1 MAWHC
6 QLSSCATAPAAC
18 THSLLPGVQTLLA
31 VYFFLAG
38 IVVSQRPMLLAMP
51 MASAACILLLGASA
65 WASQLL
71 VPAYR

>member
-1 MAWHC
+1 M
-6 QLSSCATAPAAC
+6 
-18 THSLLPGVQTLLA
+18 QTLLA

-51 MASAACILLLGASA
+51 LASAACILLLVVTA